1 MTIHIQRGKPVTL
14 TIHTEQDDHRQL
26 KMTIEVP
33 EERIEKQM
41 RETARKLAKDINL
54 PGFRRGK
61 APYSVVVNR
70 VGRDALRAEAVED
83 MLQSVFEEALDEV
96 KPDIYAQAQFDD
108 MEMEPLVLKF
118 TIPLTPEVTLGDYRS
133 LRKEIEPVNITDK
146 AIEQALKQIRA
157 RYQELEEVDRP
168 AAEGDMIVISGR
180 GELIVEVD
188 EDEDEEEEGMETGE
202 TEMDTAVPQPPTAT
216 AETDDEPEDGD
227 DDFDEDDFD
236 EDEYDED
243 EDDEDDDDVLFDST
257 RLELPLDSA
266 EIFPGTPFVD
276 NLVGLSVGE
285 SKDFTFIFPE
295 DYEHEEMAG
304 KEAMFSVEVL
314 EVKSRHLPELD
325 DELAQ
330 KEGHETLAELEEA
343 TRERLREMAES
354 QANNELVDSMV
365 HEMLAIS
372 TLAFPPA
379 AVEME
384 IDGRISSFKNQVTR
398 SGWQWDDYLKMNA
411 TSEEAMR
418 EDFREAAEEAV
429 RHQLVLRQF
438 VLNEKLKIKDEDV
451 EAKIDERIA
460 AFNDNEL
467 LANSMRDYYRKGAG
481 FDMLSGEILMDKVTE
496 RMVAIYNGT
505 APALEELEAEE
516 TAVAEE
522 ESPTDEPIEAT
533 DMTVTEET
541 VEVVESVVAETESE
555 TAKVDVEA
563 DTDPE

>member
-1 MTIHIQRGKPVTL
+1 MTLI
-14 TIHTEQDDHRQL
+14 IHTEEDDRRQL

-70 VGRDALRAEAVED
+70 IGRDTLRAEAIDD
-83 MLQSVFEEALDEV
+83 MLQSIFEEALDEV

-118 TIPLTPEVTLGDYRS
+118 TIPLTPAVTLGDYRT
-133 LRKEIEPVNITDK
+133 LRKEIEPVNISDE
-146 AIEQALKQIRA
+146 AVAQALKQIRA

-188 EDEDEEEEGMETGE
+188 EDEDEDEDEEGMEAE
-202 TEMDTAVPQPPTAT
+202 EMDTAVPHPPTA
-216 AETDDEPEDGD
+216 AVETDEQQEIGD
-227 DDFDEDDFD
+227 NEFD
-236 EDEYDED
+236 EDEY
-243 EDDEDDDDVLFDST
+243 EDDDDDDDVLFDSS
-257 RLELPLDSA
+257 RLEIPLDNA
-266 EIFPGTPFVD
+266 EIFPGTPFVE

-285 SKDFTFIFPE
+285 SKDFTFVFPE
-295 DYEHEEMAG
+295 DYEQEDMAG

-330 KEGHETLAELEEA
+330 KEGHETLAELEET
-343 TRERLREMAES
+343 TRKRLHEMAES
-354 QANNELVDSMV
+354 QANSDLVDSMV
-365 HEMLAIS
+365 HEMLDMS
-372 TLAFPPA
+372 TLAYPPA

-384 IDGRISSFKNQVTR
+384 IDGRIQSFKNQVTR
-398 SGWQWDDYLKMNA
+398 SGWQWDDYMKMNA
-411 TSEEAMR
+411 TSEQAMR

-451 EAKIDERIA
+451 EAKIDERVA
-460 AFNDNEL
+460 AFKENDML
-467 LANSMRDYYRKGAG
+467 MNSMREYYKNGSG

-496 RMVAIYNGT
+496 RMVAIYNGS
-505 APALEELEAEE
+505 APSLEELEAEE
-516 TAVAEE
+516 TAVA
-522 ESPTDEPIEAT
+522 DELPPADETTEAT
-533 DMTVTEET
+533 DLAIAEEI
-541 VEVVESVVAETESE
+541 VEAVASE
-555 TAKVDVEA
+555 TAEA
-563 DTDPE
+563 EPETAVANTDAE

>member
-1 MTIHIQRGKPVTL
+1 MTLI
-14 TIHTEQDDHRQL
+14 IHTEEDDRRQL

-70 VGRDALRAEAVED
+70 IGRDTLRAEAIDD
-83 MLQSVFEEALDEV
+83 MLQSIFEEALDEV

-118 TIPLTPEVTLGDYRS
+118 TIPLTPAVTLGDYRS
-133 LRKEIEPVNITDK
+133 LRKEIEPVNISDE
-146 AIEQALKQIRA
+146 AVAQALKQIRA

-188 EDEDEEEEGMETGE
+188 EDEDEDEGGMEAE
-202 TEMDTAVPQPPTAT
+202 EMDTAVPHPPTAA
-216 AETDDEPEDGD
+216 AETDEHQEIGD
-227 DDFDEDDFD
+227 DEFDEDEYEDEDFD
-236 EDEYDED
+236 EDEYED
-243 EDDEDDDDVLFDST
+243 EDDDDDVLFDSS
-257 RLELPLDSA
+257 RLEIPLDNA
-266 EIFPGTPFVD
+266 EIFPGTPFVE

-285 SKDFTFIFPE
+285 SKDFTFVFPE
-295 DYEHEEMAG
+295 DYEQEDMAG

-330 KEGHETLAELEEA
+330 KEGHETLAELEET
-343 TRERLREMAES
+343 TRNRLQEMAES
-354 QANNELVDSMV
+354 QANSDLVDSMV
-365 HEMLAIS
+365 HEMLDIS
-372 TLAFPPA
+372 TLVYPPA

-384 IDGRISSFKNQVTR
+384 IDGRIQSFKNQVTR
-398 SGWQWDDYLKMNA
+398 SGWQWDDYMKMNA
-411 TSEEAMR
+411 TSEQAMR

-451 EAKIDERIA
+451 EAKIEERVA
-460 AFNDNEL
+460 AFKDNDML
-467 LANSMRDYYRKGAG
+467 MNSMREYYKNGSG

-496 RMVAIYNGT
+496 RMVAIYNGS
-505 APALEELEAEE
+505 APSLEELEAEE
-516 TAVAEE
+516 TAVA
-522 ESPTDEPIEAT
+522 DELPPADETTEAT
-533 DMTVTEET
+533 DRAVAEET
-541 VEVVESVVAETESE
+541 VEAVESE
-555 TAKVDVEA
+555 TVEA
-563 DTDPE
+563 EPETAVANTDAE

>member
-1 MTIHIQRGKPVTL
+1 MTL

-266 EIFPGTPFVD
+266 EIFPGTPFVE

-295 DYEHEEMAG
+295 DYEQEEMAG

-343 TRERLREMAES
+343 TRQRLHEMAES

-365 HEMLAIS
+365 HEMLEIS
-372 TLAFPPA
+372 TLVYPPA

-384 IDGRISSFKNQVTR
+384 IDGRIQSFKNQVTR
-398 SGWQWDDYLKMNA
+398 SGWQWEDYLKMNA

-438 VLNEKLKIKDEDV
+438 ILNEKIKIKDEDV
-451 EAKIDERIA
+451 DAKIEERIT
-460 AFNDNEL
+460 AFKGNDL
-467 LANSMRDYYRKGAG
+467 LINSMRDYYRQGAG
-481 FDMLSGEILMDKVTE
+481 FDMLSGEILMDKVTK
-496 RMVAIYNGT
+496 RMAAIYNGS
-505 APALEELEAEE
+505 APTLEELEAEE

-522 ESPTDEPIEAT
+522 ESPADEPIE

-541 VEVVESVVAETESE
+541 TEAVESVVEETESE
-555 TAKVDVEA
+555 TAVA
-563 DTDPE
+563 DTNANMDPE